1 MSACRFGRTALFAL
15 TVSAGLL
22 AASQA
27 QAAQAPRMDRRE
39 SGRQEIS
46 VSPWTRTVTGFFQG
60 FRPKHGPHPP
70 GPDPKPGNS
79 SARPEGPAICPS
91 GGQGN

>member
-1 MSACRFGRTALFAL
+1 

-27 QAAQAPRMDRRE
+27 TAAQAPRTTPRE
-39 SGRQEIS
+39 VGRQELS
-46 VSPWTRTVTGFFQG
+46 VSSWTKSLTGFFQG

-70 GPDPKPGNS
+70 GPDPKPGES

-91 GGQGN
+91 GGMGQGN